1 MKAIL
6 YVGGALMVA
15 ASIYGFIDY
24 KKSSH
29 NKNFKTLYENKKEVA
44 VPAEN
49 KEMRTA
55 KEEPAKVAE
64 VKNKEVKT
72 DPAADK
78 KTVVVK
84 KKRKVS
90 FDKFSRAPLDEKYSE
105 EKMKIE
111 PKKEGIKVVA
121 KDSPG
126 AKKEQ

>member
-29 NKNFKTLYENKKEVA
+29 NKNFRNLYENKKEVA
-44 VPAEN
+44 VPAEK
-49 KEMRTA
+49 KEIGA
-55 KEEPAKVAE
+55 VKEEPAKVAE
-64 VKNKEVKT
+64 VKNKELKT
-72 DPAADK
+72 NSTTDK

-90 FDKFSRAPLDEKYSE
+90 LDRFSRAPLDDKYTE
-105 EKMKIE
+105 EKKKTE
-111 PKKEGIKVVA
+111 PKKEESKVVR
-121 KDSPG
+121 KDSLG
-126 AKKEQ
+126 EKKEQ